1 MKPDLR
7 RRLSESVEAAAGLG
21 AGLVEI
27 ELLPGEDPDT
37 RAREGEQLLFS
48 ERFACLNCGTTLPE
62 LEPRIFSFNS
72 PHGACE
78 RCHGLG
84 FQRIVDPDLVV
95 PDPTMSISDGALQPF
110 TRSASRYHVRLLE
123 AVAESRGID
132 SDTAWQ
138 DLPQADRK
146 ST

>member
-84 FQRIVDPDLVV
+84 FQRVVDPDLVV
-95 PDPTMSISDGALQPF
+95 PDPTLSLSEGALQPW
-110 TRSASRYHVRLLE
+110 RLGHSRYWKRLVE
-123 AVAESRGID
+123 SVAEDYGID
-132 SDTAWQ
+132 SDPPLQ
-138 DLPQADRK
+138 DL
-146 ST
+146 